1 MRTGLESG
9 MRRGLMA
16 RQKPVEN
23 PSLVA
28 AVDTDPQ
35 WDTLIS
41 RQRLLEAQ
49 RNDGLCQRI
58 LSHLADLNAQPSDAL
73 YPAPAAFTDV
83 LPEVPFTFSP
93 LGQVSRCSWASLPAI
108 ERPCPHG
115 RNMDRPRL
123 YRPSRGLDVAP
134 PLGDPAPPFTWR
146 PTPRCSGAVPWTPL
160 GSAPDRAITA
170 LHGRGDQD
178 PLPALPGPRNFPPG
192 PPGRPP
198 PPQPPPCGNNPG
210 HHPSTTA
217 GCPSS
222 SLPPQPPV
230 DDLLDFDE

>member
-1 MRTGLESG
+1 
-9 MRRGLMA
+9 
-16 RQKPVEN
+16 
-23 PSLVA
+23 
-28 AVDTDPQ
+28 
-35 WDTLIS
+35 
-41 RQRLLEAQ
+41 
-49 RNDGLCQRI
+49 
-58 LSHLADLNAQPSDAL
+58 
-73 YPAPAAFTDV
+73 
-83 LPEVPFTFSP
+83 
-93 LGQVSRCSWASLPAI
+93 
-108 ERPCPHG
+108 
-115 RNMDRPRL
+115 MDRPRL

-217 GCPSS
+217 GLEARARSLASARLQTGRASTTATTASSNNHRGRRHPPSLGPSGPPGEGCPSS